1 MLSLPMQLQH
11 APLFATGIVAARML
25 ACTFATYNIHLR
37 KMRTG
42 GCSPRIDRNMDHAAC
57 NTAYWMLDAIR
68 NTHSAEQHARL
79 LPLELYVDIHLLVT
93 QSLFTYSSLLMR
105 TRCRRG
111 AP

>member
-1 MLSLPMQLQH
+1 MQHSPSQDADRRLQ
-11 APLFATGIVAARML
+11 PTL
-25 ACTFATYNIHLR
+25 
-37 KMRTG
+37 
-42 GCSPRIDRNMDHAAC
+42 RIDRNMDHVAC